1 MLIPFDSHPE
11 GKYEH
16 CCVSP
21 RYGSTSY
28 SEYGATMSNSV
39 EKTRLNDDKYITS
52 TWTNEEEAHVRRKLD
67 VHLMSFILVLT
78 FVLNLDRTNLSNAMS
93 DNMAADLGFT
103 NDTVNLSIMVYSVLF
118 ALFTLP
124 SNFITKKIGAHIWI
138 PLMMNLWA
146 IVTWCHAF
154 IHDIYGFMTV
164 RAMIAITEAGFI
176 PACLV
181 YLTAFYKTNELATRL
196 AYFWGAQ
203 ALASCFSG
211 VMSFGVFRLDG
222 WFDLQGWKWLFL
234 IDGILTQIIGL
245 IAFVYLPSSPANT
258 LGLLRGTHGWFTKR
272 EQYIAVTRIL
282 RDDTIK
288 EHQNK
293 PLTWMDVKST
303 VTDTNL
309 YIHLLI
315 TFVGSDKHGQVALHG
330 LIGALW
336 SLAGYILLFLL
347 PVELNDVVGGKWTFY
362 GIAIFSAA
370 SPSSHGMHIAWM
382 SSNLAPIGKRT
393 LALGAVIGAA
403 NINGVPGSMIYQSKD
418 APRYYH
424 GNMICICLQVTV
436 IGLWLFQRGRY
447 VYKNTSRKAKWCTMT
462 DNDKEVYLKTTS
474 DIGSQRLDYH
484 FNL

>member
-1 MLIPFDSHPE
+1 MLSSIDGCPE
-11 GKYEH
+11 EKYEH
-16 CCVSP
+16 RCSSP
-21 RYGSTSY
+21 RYGSTSC
-28 SEYGATMSNSV
+28 SEYGATMPISV
-39 EKTRLNDDKYITS
+39 EETRKHDDKNTTF
-52 TWTNEEEAHVRRKLD
+52 TWTNVEEAHVRRKLD
-67 VHLMSFILVLT
+67 QHLMSFVLVLT

-138 PLMMNLWA
+138 PLMMGLWA

-154 IHDIYGFMTV
+154 IHDIYGFMIV
-164 RAMIAITEAGFI
+164 RSMIAITEAGFI

-211 VMSFGVFRLDG
+211 VMSFGIFRLDG
-222 WFDLQGWKWLFL
+222 LFDLQGWKWLFL
-234 IDGILTQIIGL
+234 IDGILTQAIGL
-245 IAFVYLPSSPANT
+245 IAFLYLPSSPDNT
-258 LGLLRGTHGWFTKR
+258 SGLLRGTHGWFTKR
-272 EQYIAVTRIL
+272 EQYIAVARIL

-293 PLTWMDVKST
+293 PLTWMDVKLT

-315 TFVGSDKHGQVALHG
+315 TFVGMMPDVSMKTYLPTLIHSLDFPVTLANLLAAPAVMVGLFFSIMIAKSSDKHGQVALHG

-336 SLAGYILLFLL
+336 SLAGYIFLFLL
-347 PVELNDVVGGKWTFY
+347 PIELNDVFGGKWTFY
-362 GIAIFSAA
+362 GIAIFAA
-370 SPSSHGMHIAWM
+370 AAPSSHGMHIAWM

-403 NINGVPGSMIYQSKD
+403 NINGVPGSMIY
-418 APRYYH
+418 RT
-424 GNMICICLQVTV
+424 L
-436 IGLWLFQRGRY
+436 
-447 VYKNTSRKAKWCTMT
+447 
-462 DNDKEVYLKTTS
+462 
-474 DIGSQRLDYH
+474 
-484 FNL
+484 